1 MCDSFLKLPENVEL
15 VLILIQT
22 ELKTRKF
29 FNGLANVGLDDCY
42 LRPSLDSVIMQC
54 LDMDDGEDET
64 FLVYD
69 GIMEKGSSRI
79 EDEEGVVRQ
88 AVKVLRE
95 LVEARGELL
104 RKGN

>member
-1 MCDSFLKLPENVEL
+1 MCDSFLKLPEKVEL

-29 FNGLANVGLDDCY
+29 FNGLAKVGLDDCY

-64 FLVYD
+64 FLRYD
-69 GIMEKGSSRI
+69 GIMERGSGRVV
-79 EDEEGVVRQ
+79 DEEGVVRQ
-88 AVKVLRE
+88 AVKVYRE
-95 LVEARGELL
+95 LLEAREDLS
-104 RKGN
+104 REGN